1 MTARALLLLAC
12 LALTACGRTITA
24 PECRAWV
31 TTDTVRTA
39 SGTPAAIVTVC
50 VD

>member
-12 LALTACGRTITA
+12 LALTACGRTVTA

-31 TTDTVRTA
+31 TMDTVRTA
-39 SGTPAAIVTVC
+39 SGIPAATVAVC
-50 VD
+50 VN